1 MLHFLI
7 LVAATL
13 LPIAAPAGM
22 LPGFARAREL
32 FELRRPLVRGAALG
46 ILSAGALAA
55 LKTGTGF
62 VVREYYDLAVLGV
75 MIPAE
80 LLLLFLL
87 FRSRSCP
94 AETAASPLLRRVAF
108 ALTASW
114 GAYYLPDIFIFPTHF
129 AVGVVQVVSSEFVFI
144 VAGYLAGLLLC
155 LLVCRALYAA
165 GAAAPARIMFPVL
178 CAAVS
183 LAVCRQLITAGQIM
197 LGRGL
202 LPRSDAA
209 LDLIIFLLDKDRPL
223 FFCGLAVAALPAVFL
238 IARSGNVSV
247 DGNNQAERRKA
258 KSRRI
263 ARLRWSG
270 TALASLLLGVLL
282 LTAGVHFESREVE
295 LSPPAATQATEG
307 LIRLPL
313 SEVNDGALHRYV
325 YTSRKDVQIRY
336 IVIKKSESAYGV
348 GLDACDVCGAG
359 GGYYERKGQVVCTLC
374 DVVMNKSTI
383 GFAGGCNPVPL
394 PFRIEGGLLLI
405 DIEDLEAE
413 APRFM

>member
-7 LVAATL
+7 LVAETL
-13 LPIAAPAGM
+13 LPVAVPAGM
-22 LPGFARAREL
+22 LPGFARRREL
-32 FELRRPLVRGAALG
+32 FELRRPLGRGAALG
-46 ILSAGALAA
+46 VLIAGTLAA
-55 LKTGTGF
+55 LKLGTGF
-62 VVREYYDLAVLGV
+62 VVREYYDLAVLGA

-80 LLLLFLL
+80 LLMLFLL
-87 FRSRSCP
+87 FRSRSFP
-94 AETAASPLLRRVAF
+94 AEKAASSLLRGVVLVLA
-108 ALTASW
+108 ASW

-144 VAGYLAGLLLC
+144 VAGYLAGLLLS
-155 LLVCRALYAA
+155 LFVCRALYAA
-165 GAAAPARIMFPVL
+165 SAAVPVRVMFPVL
-178 CAAVS
+178 SAAVAVS
-183 LAVCRQLITAGQIM
+183 VCRQLITAGQIL

-202 LPRSDAA
+202 LPRSDTA
-209 LDLIIFLLDKDRPL
+209 LDLIIFLLDKVRPL

-238 IARSGNVSV
+238 LARSGDVPAG
-247 DGNNQAERRKA
+247 GNNPAERRKT
-258 KSRRI
+258 KYRRI
-263 ARLRWSG
+263 RRMRWSK
-270 TALASLLLGVLL
+270 AVLASLLLGVLL
-282 LTAGVHFESREVE
+282 LTAGTHFDGKEVE
-295 LSPPAATQATEG
+295 LSPPAATPATEG

-313 SEVNDGALHRYV
+313 SEVSDGALHRYV
-325 YTSRKDVQIRY
+325 YTSRKGVEIRY

-405 DIEDLEAE
+405 SVEDLEAE

>member
-7 LVAATL
+7 LVVETL
-13 LPIAAPAGM
+13 LPAAVPAGM
-22 LPGFARAREL
+22 LPGFARRREL
-32 FELRRPLVRGAALG
+32 FELRRPLGRGAVFGML
-46 ILSAGALAA
+46 IAGAFAA

-87 FRSRSCP
+87 FRSRAFP
-94 AETAASPLLRRVAF
+94 AEKAASPLLRGVVF
-108 ALTASW
+108 VLCASW
-114 GAYYLPDIFIFPTHF
+114 GARYLPDIFIFPTHF

-155 LLVCRALYAA
+155 LFIGRALYMV
-165 GAAAPARIMFPVL
+165 GAAAPTRIMFPVL
-178 CAAVS
+178 FASVS
-183 LAVCRQLITAGQIM
+183 LAVCRQLIAVGQM
-197 LGRGL
+197 LLGRGL

-209 LDLIIFLLDKDRPL
+209 LDLIIMLLDTVRPL
-223 FFCGLAVAALPAVFL
+223 FFGGLAVAALPAL
-238 IARSGNVSV
+238 YILARNGDIAATGDNP
-247 DGNNQAERRKA
+247 AEKRKM

-263 ARLRWSG
+263 RRMRWSK
-270 TALASLLLGVLL
+270 AAPASLSLGLAL
-282 LTAGVHFESREVE
+282 LTVGAHFDGKEVE
-295 LSPPAATQATEG
+295 LSPPTATAATDG

-313 SEVNDGALHRYV
+313 SEVGDGALHRYS
-325 YTSRKDVQIRY
+325 YTSRKGVNIRY

-394 PFRIEGGLLLI
+394 PFRIEDGRLI
-405 DIEDLEAE
+405 ITVEDIEAE
-413 APRFM
+413 APRFL